1 MKSIKTS
8 QISLF
13 ARLIIEYGLFQLSKS
28 GKDAPEKKQR
38 ASRKCSVC
46 DKTLTKG
53 NYISGNGGSTLICKN
68 CFAKLL

>member
-28 GKDAPEKKQR
+28 GLYHWCHR
-38 ASRKCSVC
+38 YSLS
-46 DKTLTKG
+46 
-53 NYISGNGGSTLICKN
+53 
-68 CFAKLL
+68 